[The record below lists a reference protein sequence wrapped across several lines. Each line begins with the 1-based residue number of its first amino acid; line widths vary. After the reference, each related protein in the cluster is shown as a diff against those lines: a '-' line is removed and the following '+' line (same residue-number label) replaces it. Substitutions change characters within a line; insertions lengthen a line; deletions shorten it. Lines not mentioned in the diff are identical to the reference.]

1 MKVLFRNNWIE
12 LTAFKGIVLGI
23 AEHDGILS
31 VMLGPLALDIKMWM
45 FTSRPRKRGPQK
57 F

>member
-31 VMLGPLALDIKMWM
+31 VMLGPLALDIKTWM
-45 FTSRPRKRGPQK
+45 LFNHPRKRGPQK